1 MNPFECFPSV
11 LPRMCCLGELRSD
24 TQTRLC
30 SPFTRLILCRVTV
43 VGNTG
48 THCSFMHPLND
59 WVVNWRRIFIYECQ
73 CCVLVLF
80 NFDCQHSHKQLRN
93 YNILKFCTLRLFH
106 RPKKKMHSIKC
117 TYVFQNLDYAYSA
130 CKHAAAIRI

>member
-1 MNPFECFPSV
+1 MFPLCPTKNVLSWRAEVRHTNKALFCIYQAYSV
-11 LPRMCCLGELRSD
+11 QSD
-24 TQTRLC
+24 C
-30 SPFTRLILCRVTV
+30 SGQHWHIL
-43 VGNTG
+43 
-48 THCSFMHPLND
+48 FIMHPLND

-80 NFDCQHSHKQLRN
+80 NFDCQHSRKHLRN

-106 RPKKKMHSIKC
+106 RPKKKKHSIKC